1 MFSRKKTKEPQN
13 IEEILAS
20 FQKLGDKFKELEKK
34 VSDFDKRSNFSFQK
48 IGIVRFNPFSDV
60 GGNQSFSL
68 CLLNNNND
76 GFIITSFYTREGS
89 SVYGKPIKNG
99 KSEYSLSKEEEEAIA
114 KALE

>member
-1 MFSRKKTKEPQN
+1 MFLRKKIKEPQN
-13 IEEILAS
+13 IDEILTS
-20 FQKLGDKFKELEKK
+20 FKDLEVKFKEIEEK
-34 VSDFDKRSNFSFQK
+34 VSDFDKRSKLSFQK

-68 CLLNNNND
+68 CLLNNNNN

-89 SVYGKPIKNG
+89 SVYGKPIKDG
-99 KSEYSLSKEEEEAIA
+99 KSEYSLSKEEQDALS